1 MIKIAISQAAFEA
14 IAKTLPLGSVGYENK
29 VNERGE
35 RLIWLEPNVVNRLRA
50 LRGPWR
56 EQQRCDFAGRGGKL
70 TGDGRS
76 FMADIWKLT
85 FTVVNRPPG
94 TRTFDNETDFISVVL
109 DKLSDLRTS
118 DVSAVLPDGTK
129 LDEAALRAKYA
140 K

>member
-109 DKLSDLRTS
+109 DKLGDLRTS